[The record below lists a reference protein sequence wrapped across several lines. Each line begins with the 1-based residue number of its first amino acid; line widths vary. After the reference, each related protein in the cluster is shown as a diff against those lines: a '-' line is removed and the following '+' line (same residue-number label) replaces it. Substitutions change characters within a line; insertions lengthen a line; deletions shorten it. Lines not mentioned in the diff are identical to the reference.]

1 MKINLNPFHNPLF
14 ILTKLLLFLPRK
26 KSFLKEQQV
35 YSYST
40 SRHPLTTPRFCRR
53 PCRPSSFLSSAF
65 FPLSRGKRKDRPSKG
80 GPGVGTWCC
89 VHSRTFPSLHLRH
102 SSKII
107 KEGGGSI
114 SLRVA
119 GWPTPHPWQARA
131 KQMSHCHAK
140 GSPLACNVFRDTLH
154 VPSFACW
161 KLLFFFFRKRG
172 QGGG

>member
-1 MKINLNPFHNPLF
+1 MKINLNPFHNPLS

-35 YSYST
+35 YSYPHISPP
-40 SRHPLTTPRFCRR
+40 SDHPSIL
-53 PCRPSSFLSSAF
+53 PSSLSSIIL
-65 FPLSRGKRKDRPSKG
+65 PLLRILSSLAWQTQGSSFEG
-80 GPGVGTWCC
+80 GARCWHLVL
-89 VHSRTFPSLHLRH
+89 RTLSNVSFASFASFVEDYQR
-102 SSKII
+102 
-107 KEGGGSI
+107 GGGSI